1 MSRDHAIAFGALI
14 LSAVMTWLV
23 LKLALRFQLIDHPS
37 SRSSHSLPTP
47 RGGGVAIV
55 LAFLAALFML
65 RFADDEDLR
74 LANALIFGGA
84 AVAIVGMIDD
94 RWSLRPRNRLLV
106 HLAAAAF
113 AVWRIGMPASWQL
126 DAPMSWVVAM
136 IGLIAITW
144 GANLFNF
151 MDGIDGLAALEVVF
165 MAGGAVV
172 INTVI
177 HGDAGITAV
186 WLALAASSMG
196 FLVWNWPPARIFMGD
211 VGSGFL
217 GFALTA
223 CTLAMSRHQPAN
235 IPVVVI
241 LGGVFFVDAS
251 VTVIRR
257 ILRGDRWLEPHRLH
271 AYQHLARRWQ
281 SHRRVTVGVGVIN
294 VVWLLPCA
302 FVAATHPSMAVTC
315 AIVAL
320 LPLVLLA
327 AAAGAGRP
335 ERSPDLKIGST

>member
-1 MSRDHAIAFGALI
+1 MSRDYAIALGALI
-14 LSAVMTWLV
+14 LSAVMTWVV
-23 LKLALRFQLIDHPS
+23 LKLALRLQLIDHPS
-37 SRSSHSLPTP
+37 SRSSHLLPTP

-55 LAFLAALFML
+55 FAFLAALFTL
-65 RFADDEDLR
+65 RFTDGEDSR
-74 LANALIFGGA
+74 LADSLIFGGA
-84 AVAIVGMIDD
+84 AVAIIGMIDD

-106 HLAAAAF
+106 HLVAAAF
-113 AVWRIGMPASWQL
+113 AVWRIGMPASWL
-126 DAPMSWVVAM
+126 LGAPMSWVVAG
-136 IGLIAITW
+136 IGVIAITW
-144 GANLFNF
+144 GTNLFNF
-151 MDGIDGLAALEVVF
+151 MDGIDGIAALEAVF
-165 MAGGAVV
+165 MAGGAAIINIVV
-172 INTVI
+172 
-177 HGDAGITAV
+177 HGDAGVTAV

-223 CTLAMSRHQPAN
+223 CTLAMSRHQPEN
-235 IPVVVI
+235 IPVIVI

-257 ILRGDRWLEPHRLH
+257 ILRGDRWLEPHRVH

-281 SHRRVTVGVGVIN
+281 SHRRVTMGVGVIN

-302 FVAATHPSMAVTC
+302 LAAATHPSIGVAC

-320 LPLVLLA
+320 LPLVVLA
-327 AAAGAGRP
+327 AAAGSGRP
-335 ERSPDLKIGST
+335 EQAPGFKIGST